1 MSTATLSPTVTT
13 PTIIEKLSANIPRLE
28 PNSSNWA
35 IFRMHFSNAM
45 KVMRRWPYFI
55 GLCPCPVPKDAA
67 NLTTD
72 EADLI
77 AKWEYEDS
85 VASYLL
91 SQRLLNTTEIRLA
104 NCSTTMER
112 WDMVTKEYQVKSA
125 FAQADLRQVF
135 LDMQCAK
142 GGNVREFL
150 TSLGCKREELAAAGV
165 KVTEEEYKQMIL
177 RGIPFEL
184 ATYAS
189 HLLSSA
195 TIIDKSASINLDAL
209 ISHIC

>member
-1 MSTATLSPTVTT
+1 
-13 PTIIEKLSANIPRLE
+13 
-28 PNSSNWA
+28 
-35 IFRMHFSNAM
+35 M

-67 NLTTD
+67 NPTTD

-91 SQRLLNTTEIRLA
+91 SQRLLNTTEICLT

-112 WDMVTKEYQVKSA
+112 WDMVTKEYQVKST

-177 RGIPFEL
+177 RGIPFKL
-184 ATYAS
+184 VTYAL

-195 TIIDKSASINLDAL
+195 AIIDKSASINLDAL